1 MELSFDSG
9 RFVAHHGR
17 LNYQEVLDDF
27 PNAHLIRIIT
37 YNISKNQRMDA
48 LLEALKTVS
57 ADTKIITNIPSRMDE
72 YYLSPAGQNMRSAA
86 RKNIQIYLRTAR
98 IISGTI

>member
-72 YYLSPAGQNMRSAA
+72 YYLRQYRTEKMRNKGKCGKI
-86 RKNIQIYLRTAR
+86 RH
-98 IISGTI
+98 G